1 MKVTSPY
8 NMVSCFVH
16 RIDENTISFGAV
28 FCPMEPYHV
37 TGIVTLNKCE
47 GVWRGSLYKDMPVY
61 ESSYEIDGDGAYHS
75 FCDVVEYDNSMRKEV
90 VLTFLDKQ
98 GYMAGGEELEGMLV
112 ECSFVEDDIDE
123 GIHAGQ
129 ILVHIPIMME

>member
-8 NMVSCFVH
+8 NMVACFVH

-28 FCPMEPYHV
+28 FGPMEPYSV
-37 TGIVTLNKCE
+37 TGIVVLDKCE
-47 GVWRGSLYKDMPVY
+47 GVFRCSLYKDIPVY
-61 ESSYEIDGDGAYHS
+61 ESECEIDGDGAVHNSTY
-75 FCDVVEYDNSMRKEV
+75 VVEYDNSMRKEV

-98 GYMAGGEELEGMLV
+98 PYMAGGKEVEGMLV
-112 ECSFVEDDIDE
+112 KYSFVEDDIDE

-129 ILVHIPIMME
+129 TLVHIPIMME